1 MGEANPV
8 ANQSQTQKYIIAGRY
23 EVVKPLGRGGM
34 GKVFLVLDLQTG
46 QKLALKLMRAQYQH
60 NPKAIAR
67 FLREVEAVSRLNHPC
82 IVKIF
87 DAKMDG
93 EQMYYT
99 MEYVEGI
106 SVREW
111 LMKKGSLS
119 FGNTVRIL
127 ALVADALEHAHK
139 VTIHRDISPDN
150 VMVCKDGSIRLLDF
164 GLAKLKDASSPLT
177 MVGANLGKMQYCAP
191 EQLRNAAGVDKRA
204 DIYPLG
210 IMFFEM
216 LVGRRP
222 KPGDKFSSLRPDLP
236 EQCDDFLKKA
246 IAVNPDERFSS
257 AKEFRDALLE
267 LYEIWKKEQ
276 ENPSPIKKIMRGIRS
291 FKGRLRGKLTSIISV
306 FRGIGNFRK
315 KEP

>member
-1 MGEANPV
+1 VSEVNPGS
-8 ANQSQTQKYIIAGRY
+8 NQRETQRYVIAGRY
-23 EVVKPLGRGGM
+23 EVIKPLGRGGM
-34 GKVFLVLDLQTG
+34 GKVFLVWDHQTG

-111 LMKKGSLS
+111 LTKKGPLS

-150 VMVCKDGSIRLLDF
+150 VMVCKDGSVRLLDF
-164 GLAKLKDASSPLT
+164 GLAKLKDASSALT

-236 EQCDDFLKKA
+236 KQCDDFLRKA
-246 IAVNPDERFSS
+246 MAVNPDERFSS

-267 LYEIWKKEQ
+267 LYEIWKREQ
-276 ENPSPIKKIMRGIRS
+276 ENPPLRKKIYNALQS
-291 FKGRLRGKLTSIISV
+291 FLSGFKSNVLMFSKNIFVKIKSL
-306 FRGIGNFRK
+306 FNK
-315 KEP
+315 

>member
-1 MGEANPV
+1 MSEGSSVSSE
-8 ANQSQTQKYIIAGRY
+8 SQVQKYIVAGRY
-23 EVVKPLGRGGM
+23 EVIKPLGRGGM
-34 GKVFLVLDLQTG
+34 GKVFLVKDLQTG

-111 LMKKGSLS
+111 LSKKGPLS

-150 VMVCKDGSIRLLDF
+150 VMVCRDGSVRLLDF

-222 KPGDKFSSLRPDLP
+222 KPGDRFSALRPDLP
-236 EQCDDFLKKA
+236 KQCDEFLKKA
-246 IAVNPDERFSS
+246 TAVNPEERFSS
-257 AKEFRDALLE
+257 AKEFRDALIE

-276 ENPSPIKKIMRGIRS
+276 ENPSFQKN
-291 FKGRLRGKLTSIISV
+291 L
-306 FRGIGNFRK
+306 FRK
-315 KEP
+315 IRQFMDMLQNKLASVISIFKKVKLI

>member
-1 MGEANPV
+1 MSEGSSVSSE
-8 ANQSQTQKYIIAGRY
+8 SQVQKYIVAGRY
-23 EVVKPLGRGGM
+23 EVIKPLGRGGM
-34 GKVFLVLDLQTG
+34 GKVFLVKDLQTG

-111 LMKKGSLS
+111 LSKKGPLS

-150 VMVCKDGSIRLLDF
+150 VMVCRDGSVRLLDF

-210 IMFFEM
+210 IVFFEM

-222 KPGDKFSSLRPDLP
+222 KPGDRFSALRPDLP
-236 EQCDDFLKKA
+236 KQCDEFLKKA
-246 IAVNPDERFSS
+246 TAVNPEERFSS
-257 AKEFRDALLE
+257 AKEFRDALIE

-276 ENPSPIKKIMRGIRS
+276 ENPSFLKNLSRKFQQFIDRLQNKLAFVISIFKKV
-291 FKGRLRGKLTSIISV
+291 KL
-306 FRGIGNFRK
+306 K
-315 KEP
+315 

>member
-1 MGEANPV
+1 MSEVNPGS
-8 ANQSQTQKYIIAGRY
+8 NQRETQRYVIAGRY
-23 EVVKPLGRGGM
+23 EVIKPLGRGGM
-34 GKVFLVLDLQTG
+34 GKVFLVWDHQTG

-67 FLREVEAVSRLNHPC
+67 FLREVEAVSRSNHPC

-106 SVREW
+106 SVRER
-111 LMKKGSLS
+111 LTKKGPLS

-150 VMVCKDGSIRLLDF
+150 VMVCKDGSVRLLDF
-164 GLAKLKDASSPLT
+164 GLAKLKDASSALT

-236 EQCDDFLKKA
+236 KQCDDFLRKA
-246 IAVNPDERFSS
+246 MAVNPDERFSS

-267 LYEIWKKEQ
+267 LYEIWKREQ
-276 ENPSPIKKIMRGIRS
+276 ENPPLRKKIYNALQS
-291 FKGRLRGKLTSIISV
+291 FLSGFKSNVLMFPKNIFVKIKSL
-306 FRGIGNFRK
+306 FNK
-315 KEP
+315 

>member
-1 MGEANPV
+1 MSEGSSVSSE
-8 ANQSQTQKYIIAGRY
+8 SQVQKYIVAGRY
-23 EVVKPLGRGGM
+23 EVIKPLGRGGM
-34 GKVFLVLDLQTG
+34 GKVFLVKDLQTG

-111 LMKKGSLS
+111 LSKKGPLS

-150 VMVCKDGSIRLLDF
+150 VMVCRDGSVRLLDF

-222 KPGDKFSSLRPDLP
+222 KPGDRFSALRPDLP
-236 EQCDDFLKKA
+236 KQCDEFLKKA
-246 IAVNPDERFSS
+246 TAVNPEERFSS
-257 AKEFRDALLE
+257 AKEFRDALIE

-276 ENPSPIKKIMRGIRS
+276 ENPSFLKNLSRKFQQFIDRLQNKLAFVISIFKKV
-291 FKGRLRGKLTSIISV
+291 KL
-306 FRGIGNFRK
+306 K
-315 KEP
+315 